1 MWPIVHVDLSSGK
14 IERSEMPLEEFR
26 KYLGGRAVNSALLL
40 KHSRGLV
47 RKLRDFRD
55 PENAIIISAGVLTG
69 TVAPSSSRLEISS
82 LMTPWGFFGDGNV
95 GGDVGANFRRTGIG
109 SLIITGESEDPVFL
123 DIRDIGNIKF
133 RKADKL
139 WGKPTHETVQELR
152 KKESNP
158 ASVLT
163 IGQAGERGI
172 PGSVIMSG
180 SGRCVAR
187 SGIGA
192 VFGAK
197 KLKAIVVEGSRDIVP
212 RMHSFFL
219 LSKQYHEKIQSH
231 DAYKVFSKYG
241 TTSLVAIYNDTKN
254 LPTRNWQEG
263 TFGKW
268 KEISGD
274 KFHEDC
280 VTKKQG
286 CSGCSIHC
294 GTYYK
299 TEEGHSTQGVNY
311 DSLNDFG
318 SKIGASDMKQV
329 LKLTELCN
337 QFGLDVVYA
346 SSVISTLMHLYQ
358 DGFLQNFTCD
368 LEWGSCTG
376 PFYIIMDIVYQRDE
390 CTVFTSGLLPGLK
403 RLEKREKVKPG
414 TFTKYAIHC
423 KGVPFSSY
431 DPRTL
436 KGASLGAITS
446 TRGADHLRSLAPPEA
461 YGKHYYSVEDPEL
474 LKDELDIPQGIV
486 EKIFSLDLLDPEVYE
501 GKEYLVKFY
510 QENNAISDSVG
521 TCRFSS
527 SWRFGIGPSRL
538 AELVAAF
545 LRVDI
550 TESEILEV
558 GERCY
563 AIEMELL
570 HRAGFDAD
578 TDVLP
583 DRFYDEEL
591 PPSNAKVDFLK
602 MEELKTRYYQLCG
615 YNTATGRPLAYTLK
629 RLGIGYER

>member
-1 MWPIVHVDLSSGK
+1 
-14 IERSEMPLEEFR
+14 MPLEEFR
-26 KYLGGRAVNSALLL
+26 KYLGGRAVNSALLF
-40 KHSRGLV
+40 KHLQGLDY
-47 RKLRDFRD
+47 KLVDFRD
-55 PENAIIISAGVLTG
+55 PNNAVIVSAGILTG

-109 SLIITGESEDPVFL
+109 SLIITGESESPVYL
-123 DIRDIGNIKF
+123 DISDISSIKI
-133 RKADKL
+133 KDAGDI
-139 WGKPTHETVQELR
+139 WGKPTHETVQSFR
-152 KKESNP
+152 QKEANP

-163 IGQAGERGI
+163 IGQAGEKGI

-192 VFGAK
+192 VWGAK

-212 RMHSFFL
+212 HNGDFFP
-219 LSKQYHEKIQSH
+219 LSKKYHEKIQSH

-263 TFGKW
+263 TFDKW

-294 GTYYK
+294 GSYYK
-299 TEEGHSTQGVNY
+299 TEEGYSTQGVNY

-318 SKIGASDMKQV
+318 SKIGASSMSEV

-337 QFGLDVVYA
+337 QFGLDIVYA

-358 DGFLQNFTCD
+358 DGFLQNSEYD
-368 LEWGSCTG
+368 LEWGSRTG
-376 PFYIIMDIVYQRDE
+376 PFYIIMDIIYQKGD
-390 CTVFTSGLLPGLK
+390 CIVFTSGLLPGLR
-403 RLEKREKVKPG
+403 RLEKRKKVKEG

-474 LKDELDIPQGIV
+474 LQDELDIPQGIV

-538 AELVAAF
+538 AELVSAF
-545 LRVDI
+545 LGIEI
-550 TESEILEV
+550 TEKEILEV

-563 AIEMELL
+563 ATEMELL
-570 HRAGFDAD
+570 HRAGFDAE

-583 DRFYDEEL
+583 KRFYEEPL
-591 PPSNAKVDFLK
+591 PPSNAKVDFGK
-602 MEELKTRYYQLCG
+602 MEELKRKYYYLCG
-615 YNTATGRPLAYTLK
+615 YNTVTGRPLSSTLND
-629 RLGIGYER
+629 LGIDYVR

>member
-1 MWPIVHVDLSSGK
+1 
-14 IERSEMPLEEFR
+14 MPLEEFR
-26 KYLGGRAVNSALLL
+26 KYLGGRAVNSALLF
-40 KHSRGLV
+40 KHLRGLDD
-47 RKLRDFRD
+47 KLQDFRD
-55 PENAIIISAGVLTG
+55 PNNAVIVSAGILTG

-82 LMTPWGFFGDGNV
+82 LTTPWGFFGDGNV

-109 SLIITGESEDPVFL
+109 SLIITGESESPIFL
-123 DIRDIGNIKF
+123 DIRDIDDIRFG
-133 RKADKL
+133 KADDL
-139 WGKPTHETVQELR
+139 WGKPTHETVQSFRR
-152 KKESNP
+152 KGTNP

-163 IGQAGERGI
+163 IGQAGEKGI

-192 VFGAK
+192 VWGAK

-212 RMHSFFL
+212 EFL
-219 LSKQYHEKIQSH
+219 AFVPLSKKYHEKIQRH

-263 TFGKW
+263 TFDKW

-274 KFHEDC
+274 KFHKDC

-294 GTYYK
+294 GSYYK
-299 TEEGHSTQGVNY
+299 TEEGYSTQGVNY

-318 SKIGASDMKQV
+318 SKIGASSMREV

-337 QFGLDVVYA
+337 QFGLDIVYA
-346 SSVISTLMHLYQ
+346 SSVVSTLMHLYQ
-358 DGFLQNFTCD
+358 DGHIVEAGYAYD
-368 LEWGSCTG
+368 LSWGNTEEARVIIEEMVEGIGLGSYFATG
-376 PFYIIMDIVYQRDE
+376 GLIPGLLEMEVDDGVKEETYQR
-390 CTVFTSGLLPGLK
+390 
-403 RLEKREKVKPG
+403 
-414 TFTKYAIHC
+414 YAIHC

-474 LKDELDIPQGIV
+474 LQDELDIPQGIV

-538 AELVAAF
+538 AELVSAF
-545 LRVDI
+545 LGVDI
-550 TESEILEV
+550 TEKEILEV

-563 AIEMELL
+563 ATEMELL
-570 HRAGFDAD
+570 LRAGFDSK

-583 DRFYDEEL
+583 ERFYEEPL
-591 PPSNAKVDFLK
+591 PPSNAKVDFDK
-602 MEELKTRYYQLCG
+602 MEELKRRYYHLCG
-615 YNTATGRPLAYTLK
+615 YNPTNGRPYTTTLR
-629 RLGIGYER
+629 RLRIGHEE